1 MGLKSSTEAA
11 GVHLWVYAVG
21 ERWIGLRRSPVRGAG
36 GIPNENAGMSSEKA
50 GENPAHRK
58 SKISWVKFVFPGLVG
73 P

>member
-1 MGLKSSTEAA
+1 MGLKSYTEAA
-11 GVHLWVYAVG
+11 GEHLWVPAVG
-21 ERWIGLRRSPVRGAG
+21 ERWGCLGRQVAKPVG
-36 GIPNENAGMSSEKA
+36 GSPNENAGMSSEKA

>member
-1 MGLKSSTEAA
+1 MPLGIRGKGA
-11 GVHLWVYAVG
+11 
-21 ERWIGLRRSPVRGAG
+21 LRRPEKGVVVRPAG
-36 GIPNENAGMSSEKA
+36 GIANENAGMSSEKA

>member
-1 MGLKSSTEAA
+1 M
-11 GVHLWVYAVG
+11 V
-21 ERWIGLRRSPVRGAG
+21 VRPAG
-36 GIPNENAGMSSEKA
+36 GIANENAGMSSEKA

>member
-1 MGLKSSTEAA
+1 MP
-11 GVHLWVYAVG
+11 AVG
-21 ERWIGLRRSPVRGAG
+21 ERWIRLRRSLARGAG

-50 GENPAHRK
+50 CENHAHRK